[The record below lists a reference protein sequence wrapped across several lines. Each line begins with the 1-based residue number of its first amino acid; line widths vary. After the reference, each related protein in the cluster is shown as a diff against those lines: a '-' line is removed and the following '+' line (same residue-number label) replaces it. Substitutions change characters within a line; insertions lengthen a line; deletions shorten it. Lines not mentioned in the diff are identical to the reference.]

1 MTDEGNRGRRN
12 YRHGG
17 AGTSRD
23 DGGRDRPVPRDG
35 TGVRT
40 ADRVSGGTIESSQ
53 LGAEGLGRP
62 AGGTG
67 ETAAAVTHQVRVET
81 GTVAATLVGIPRV
94 DLREV
99 AYEHGIDRERLES
112 GETDQPVAL
121 FDLHNTSG
129 VPIQWTSSRT
139 RFIGDDGYTYSPAQL
154 SLDPSALGPGTHT
167 RRVEIQ
173 PDRRARIATPVERV
187 PAGVEIVE
195 VVQTLPIRAG
205 STETEQLVFTI
216 AE

>member
-67 ETAAAVTHQVRVET
+67 ETAA
-81 GTVAATLVGIPRV
+81 
-94 DLREV
+94 
-99 AYEHGIDRERLES
+99 
-112 GETDQPVAL
+112 
-121 FDLHNTSG
+121 
-129 VPIQWTSSRT
+129 
-139 RFIGDDGYTYSPAQL
+139 
-154 SLDPSALGPGTHT
+154 
-167 RRVEIQ
+167 
-173 PDRRARIATPVERV
+173 
-187 PAGVEIVE
+187 GVEIVE

>member
-1 MTDEGNRGRRN
+1 MTDEGTRGRRN
-12 YRHGG
+12 SCHGSTG
-17 AGTSRD
+17 ASRD

-35 TGVRT
+35 TGVRA
-40 ADRVSGGTIESSQ
+40 ADSPSSGPTHPSQ
-53 LGAEGLGRP
+53 LGADGLGTP
-62 AGGTG
+62 AEGTD
-67 ETAAAVTHQVRVET
+67 ETAAAVARQVRVET

-94 DLREV
+94 DLQEV

-112 GETDQPVAL
+112 GKTDQAVAL

-139 RFIGDDGYTYSPAQL
+139 RFIGDDGYTYRPAQL
-154 SLDPSALGPGTHT
+154 SLDPAALGPGIHT

-173 PDRRARIATPVERV
+173 PDRRARMATPVERL